1 MNRKK
6 LSVGKLAAAI
16 VAGGAAM
23 VAAQEAH
30 AVPAFARQLGV
41 SCAACHTV
49 EPQLTSF
56 GRQFKSLAYTFNSGS
71 NNTISYE
78 QNGEKRLAIDKIPP
92 IALMMIADESWSG
105 KANNASGTPNPSAD
119 FPGQYSLFYAGRAG
133 TDLGVFSQLTWDP
146 TTNSVGI
153 DNTDVRYAKET
164 PVGNGNLVWGLDVN
178 NAPGVG
184 DLWQDTPIW
193 GFPFYSPVQGNAGNG
208 GPIGTVLGN
217 VTLQANSVGA
227 GGYVWY
233 NNTYYAQVMLYRGM
247 VPGSTVNTLNG
258 TISNVAP
265 YWRLA
270 YSHEG
275 GVNSW
280 EIGTFG
286 IYGKS
291 YAVGMT
297 SGPQAKYLDT
307 ALDGQYEH
315 VATNYSYT
323 IRASYIHES
332 LKVPNAMVPNST
344 TASGNTTGSVNQY
357 QINGQYY
364 WHRKYG
370 VVGQYFGVSGS
381 TNANLWGD
389 SGANTPVAAPALLS
403 NGGGTSSING
413 SPDTSGE
420 ILQVNYLPWI
430 NTKFGVQ
437 YVAFN
442 KFDGSSTNASYNN
455 TLSVFMWLMM

>member
-1 MNRKK
+1 MNRMKF
-6 LSVGKLAAAI
+6 SAGKLATAL
-16 VAGGAAM
+16 VVGGAAM
-23 VAAQEAH
+23 VGAQEAH

-71 NNTISYE
+71 GNTIGYE
-78 QNGEKRLAIDKIPP
+78 QDNQKRLAIDKIPP
-92 IALMMIADESWSG
+92 IALMLIADQSWQNKG
-105 KANNASGTPNPSAD
+105 ASTPNPSAD

-153 DNTDVRYAKET
+153 DNTDVRYAKESQ
-164 PVGNGNLVWGLDVN
+164 VGDGNLVWGLDVN

-193 GFPFYSPVQGNAGNG
+193 GFPFYSPVQGVG
-208 GPIGTVLGN
+208 GAADGTLLGN
-217 VTLQANSVGA
+217 VQLQQGSAGA

-233 NNTYYAQVMLYRGM
+233 NNTWYAQLMFYRGM
-247 VPGSTVNTLNG
+247 VPGASVNTQQATLAN
-258 TISNVAP
+258 TAP

-280 EIGTFG
+280 EVGTFG
-286 IYGKS
+286 IDAKAYEGS
-291 YAVGMT
+291 ATGGPEVG
-297 SGPQAKYLDT
+297 YLDT
-307 ALDGQYEH
+307 AVDGQYEH

-323 IRASYIHES
+323 IRASYIHEK
-332 LKVPNAMVPNST
+332 LTVPTV
-344 TASGNTTGSVNQY
+344 SGNPTVNQY
-357 QINGQYY
+357 QVNGQYY

-370 VVGQYFGVSGS
+370 VVGQYFGTSG
-381 TNANLWGD
+381 TRNDTLWG
-389 SGANTPVAAPALLS
+389 GPT
-403 NGGGTSSING
+403 GGTSPLLANSSDGASTNG
-413 SPDTSGE
+413 SPDTQGE
-420 ILQVNYLPWI
+420 ILQANYLPWI
-430 NTKFGVQ
+430 NTKFGAQ
-437 YVAFN
+437 YVIFN
-442 KFDGSSTNASYNN
+442 KFDGATKNASNNN
-455 TLSVFMWLMM
+455 TFSVFMWIMM